1 MAQEK
6 SFDLKEEFAGVDFHS
21 IRLEQRFVRAMETL
35 MRRPDKSIWG
45 AGENRAEAE
54 AVCRMLGD
62 EGFDRGEIIRARREA
77 AIGRAAGH
85 GGAILPARDAAG
97 VNCHTRLKTEG
108 MGRIGDKAPGVDVH
122 SRLAAAAD
130 GLVLG
135 VLDQSGYNRAETK
148 DEPAS
153 REVEKVRPI
162 EEEEGFRRTET
173 LERGTAAIPEGV
185 KAIAVCDREGDM
197 AD

>member
-1 MAQEK
+1 MAQGK
-6 SFDLKEEFAGVDFHS
+6 SFDMEGEFAGVDFHS
-21 IRLEQRFVRAMETL
+21 IRLEQRFVRSMETL
-35 MRRPDKSIWG
+35 MRRPDKSIWE
-45 AGENRAEAE
+45 AGENRAEAKSIY
-54 AVCRMLGD
+54 RMLGNGD
-62 EGFDRGEIIRARREA
+62 FDRGEIIRARRDA
-77 AIGRAAGH
+77 AIRRMAGY
-85 GGAILPARDAAG
+85 GGTSLAARDTTG
-97 VNCHTRLKTEG
+97 VNYDSHAKTEG
-108 MGRIGDKAPGVDVH
+108 MGRIGDKTPGVDVH

-130 GLVLG
+130 GLVFG

-153 REVEKVRPI
+153 REGEKVRPI

-185 KAIAVCDREGDM
+185 AAIAVCDREGDM